1 MILSENAD
9 SRELP
14 SRIWLFQGLPKSDK
28 MEVILQKAVELGAA
42 GVIPV
47 ATRNAVVKLDAK
59 KAEAKIRRW
68 QAIAESAAKQSKRSY
83 IPQVGPVMSLKE
95 AFSYIEEQKF
105 DLRMIPYEL
114 EKGMDGTKTVLEALA
129 PGQQVAVFIGPEGGF
144 DEEEIQLALKNGS
157 KTCQSWKAYPAHG
170 NSRTCHTGSS
180 DDEAGRSILMEAYFD
195 NSATTKA
202 LDSVRDIM
210 VKTLTED
217 FGNPSAKHTKGME
230 AENYIRQAAADI
242 AKTLKVKDKE
252 ILFTSGGTESNNM
265 ALIGTALA
273 NQRAGKH
280 IISTRIEH
288 ASVYQPLAFLESL
301 GFEVTYLHVD
311 HNGHISLEELEQSI
325 RPDTILVSVM
335 YVNNEIGAIEPIDE
349 IARLV
354 HGKNPKI
361 VFHVDA
367 IQAYGKLV
375 IRPKKQGIDLLS
387 VSGHKIHGPKGI
399 GFLYIDEKVK
409 IRPLIYGGGQ
419 QKDMRSGTEN
429 VPGIA
434 GLGVAAKEMY
444 TDHSAKMEYLTGLK
458 DYLIDRASELEGVT
472 VNSLKGAEGAPQIV
486 SLSFEGVRSEVLL
499 HALEEKG
506 IYVSSGSACSSN
518 HPAISGTLKA
528 IGVKKELLDS
538 TLRFSFGMFN
548 KKEEIDYAVDVLKE
562 LLPVL
567 RRFTIK

>member
-1 MILSENAD
+1 M
-9 SRELP
+9 
-14 SRIWLFQGLPKSDK
+14 
-28 MEVILQKAVELGAA
+28 
-42 GVIPV
+42 
-47 ATRNAVVKLDAK
+47 
-59 KAEAKIRRW
+59 
-68 QAIAESAAKQSKRSY
+68 QAY
-83 IPQVGPVMSLKE
+83 L
-95 AFSYIEEQKF
+95 
-105 DLRMIPYEL
+105 
-114 EKGMDGTKTVLEALA
+114 
-129 PGQQVAVFIGPEGGF
+129 
-144 DEEEIQLALKNGS
+144 
-157 KTCQSWKAYPAHG
+157 
-170 NSRTCHTGSS
+170 
-180 DDEAGRSILMEAYFD
+180 D
-195 NSATTKA
+195 NSATTKCA
-202 LDSVRDIM
+202 PQVVDVC
-210 VKTLTED
+210 VKVMQED
-217 FGNPSAKHTKGME
+217 YGNPSSKHMKGVE
-230 AENYIRQAAADI
+230 AENYIKDAKETI
-242 AKTLKVKDKE
+242 AKTLKCQDKE

-265 ALIGTALA
+265 AIIGTAMA
-273 NQRAGKH
+273 NKRKGNH
-280 IISTRIEH
+280 VIVSSVEH
-288 ASVYQPLAFLESL
+288 SSVKEPFNFLEEQ
-301 GFEVTYLHVD
+301 GFKVTYLKVD
-311 HNGHISLEELEQSI
+311 SKGIVDIEELKNALDDE
-325 RPDTILVSVM
+325 TILVSVM
-335 YVNNEIGAIEPIDE
+335 YTNNEIGAVEPIEE
-349 IARLV
+349 IGHIV
-354 HGKNPKI
+354 KSYNPDI

-367 IQAYGKLV
+367 IQAYGKIV

-387 VSGHKIHGPKGI
+387 VSGHKIHGPKGV

-458 DYLIDRASELEGVT
+458 DYLILRASEMEGVT